1 MLPIHIIDDDG
12 EVLQSLGFLLQAE
25 GITCTLHASA
35 EAFLSALP
43 ELEPG
48 CILIDLRLHGMQGL
62 ELQHELHDRGCTMP
76 VVMMSGHAD
85 VASAVSAMKEG
96 AIDFIQKPFS
106 KAELLAAMAE
116 AERRMAQSARTDHDK
131 AHAHRLIET
140 LSQRERQV
148 VAGLAHGKPNKTI
161 AFEIGIS
168 PRTIEIHRS
177 NAMRKLAVRTLPDM
191 LHLAFLAGLMDDQA
205 D

>member
-1 MLPIHIIDDDG
+1 M
-12 EVLQSLGFLLQAE
+12 
-25 GITCTLHASA
+25 
-35 EAFLSALP
+35 
-43 ELEPG
+43 
-48 CILIDLRLHGMQGL
+48 
-62 ELQHELHDRGCTMP
+62 
-76 VVMMSGHAD
+76 
-85 VASAVSAMKEG
+85 
-96 AIDFIQKPFS
+96 
-106 KAELLAAMAE
+106 
-116 AERRMAQSARTDHDK
+116 
-131 AHAHRLIET
+131 
-140 LSQRERQV
+140 